1 MGTLN
6 SDKLL
11 ARKKKGKGFPLG
23 GVEGKGLLLRTVRER
38 AHQRARNRVRERER
52 NRALWVCRARKSFPL
67 LSSRTTRGSSKGPKR
82 KQLYAVETQTGPQA
96 AVQKIPGGPSE
107 LLDW

>member
-38 AHQRARNRVRERER
+38 ERAHQRARNRVKEREKQSSVG
-52 NRALWVCRARKSFPL
+52 LQSMEE
-67 LSSRTTRGSSKGPKR
+67 LSSAL
-82 KQLYAVETQTGPQA
+82 QQ
-96 AVQKIPGGPSE
+96 
-107 LLDW
+107 DH